1 MCDEDI
7 PPVVQARFLPD
18 RGSAAATD
26 VRLGP
31 SFGVSCH
38 QPRGSLQQPLPPE
51 GSQVRAACDL
61 LPAWTP
67 ELANAR
73 AEGSR
78 VVAERP
84 ISREQLLSSGS
95 LVLVDGAAEAYWAT
109 EIAGSARI
117 RTALPEHVPPGVE
130 SEPLQKAAPTRPTLR
145 THYAVP
151 AEAPSGFP
159 VEDRTCLP
167 VLTAAATAIAP
178 PVYVGTASA
187 APEAWPADRHHSSG
201 FPAQGSA
208 PLPERCNSSE
218 FPSQRTVVASYPA
231 LPTPLTPSSPPAE
244 PVLGSVTGT
253 PAATDSPGT
262 LAVWNKHIEA
272 VSRLFAESAMAAPP
286 AGPALPG
293 LSPAPLGSAV
303 APCGAHLAA
312 PLGYVAA
319 PFGIQP
325 PPGTPCGVQPLGS
338 VAAPPGYLA
347 APFGMQPPLG
357 TPCGAQPLGGAA
369 APPGSVAAPFG
380 MQPPP
385 GTPCGAPP
393 LGSVAGPC
401 GMPPPGAAA
410 PSVALPWGFAAS
422 PAAGW
427 PPGGPPLPGFAAGVP
442 PPPAVHPAGPASI
455 HVLPGIPN
463 AVRSLATR
471 YQGEAP
477 QASFHL

>member
-303 APCGAHLAA
+303 APCGAH
-312 PLGYVAA
+312 
-319 PFGIQP
+319 
-325 PPGTPCGVQPLGS
+325 